1 MRQRKL
7 LLPGREKGRGFQKAT
22 SEFEKVAGE
31 TQRCPCCQRRMFNR
45 AVNRLSR
52 KRPPSEIQD
61 INVFASTSQQ
71 CVTGAVKWSISL
83 ENLLEDPEG
92 VRKFREFL
100 KKEFSEENVLFW
112 LACEEFKKIQDMQK
126 LRDKAKY
133 IYATYLSSTSTTQV
147 NVEGQ
152 SKLNESMLDQA
163 HPLMFE
169 KLQEQIFNLM
179 KFDSYKRF
187 LRSDI
192 FLKENGQKVSGGS
205 EETVAK
211 RASIVYNT

>member
-92 VRKFREFL
+92 VRKFR
-100 KKEFSEENVLFW
+100 
-112 LACEEFKKIQDMQK
+112 